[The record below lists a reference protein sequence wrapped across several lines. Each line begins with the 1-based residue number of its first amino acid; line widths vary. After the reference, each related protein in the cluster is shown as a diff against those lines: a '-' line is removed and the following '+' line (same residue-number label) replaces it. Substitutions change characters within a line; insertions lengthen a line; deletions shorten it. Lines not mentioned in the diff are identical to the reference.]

1 MKGNPMAF
9 GKKRSERPFGCFM
22 AEVRDSS
29 CDGPTTWWLRSGCGH
44 MTGESQVCD
53 AHKTQIDQ
61 GDVPA
66 LFACSCGQP
75 PILARV

>member
-1 MKGNPMAF
+1 MAF
-9 GKKRSERPFGCFM
+9 GKKKSERPFGCFM

-29 CDGPTTWWLRSGCGH
+29 CDGPTAWWLRPGCGH

-66 LFACSCGQP
+66 LWACSCGQP
-75 PILARV
+75 PVLTPV